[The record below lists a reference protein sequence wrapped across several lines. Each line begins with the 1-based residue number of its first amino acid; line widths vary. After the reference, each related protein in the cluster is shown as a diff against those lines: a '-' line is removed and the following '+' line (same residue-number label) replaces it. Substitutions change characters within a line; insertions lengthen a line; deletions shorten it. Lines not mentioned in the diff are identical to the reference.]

1 MQNLKKTLILGLGNI
16 LMQDE
21 GVGVRVVEAMRDVP
35 LPSGVDLLD
44 GGTAGL
50 SLLELMEGYDR
61 VIVVD
66 AVEAGAEPG
75 AIFKFRPEDL
85 AAMPN
90 VQLISFHQVGLM
102 DVLQLAESVGQ
113 RPEVVI
119 IGVQPASLNWGTE
132 LTPQLQDAVPR
143 VIEFVLREIT

>member
-1 MQNLKKTLILGLGNI
+1 MENLKKTLILGLGNI
-16 LMQDE
+16 LLQDE

-35 LPSGVDLLD
+35 TPPGVDLLD

-90 VQLISFHQVGLM
+90 VQLTSFHQVGLM

-119 IGVQPASLNWGTE
+119 IGVQPASLNWGTD
-132 LTPQLQDAVPR
+132 LTPQLKDTVPR
-143 VIEFVLREIT
+143 VIGFVLREIT

>member
-1 MQNLKKTLILGLGNI
+1 MENLKKTLILGLGNI

-35 LPSGVDLLD
+35 LPPGVDLLD

-66 AVEAGAEPG
+66 AVGAGAEPG
-75 AIFKFRPEDL
+75 AIFKLRPEDL

-90 VQLISFHQVGLM
+90 VQLTSFHQVGLM
-102 DVLQLAESVGQ
+102 GVLQLAELVGQ

-119 IGVQPASLNWGTE
+119 IGVQPASLDWGTE
-132 LTPQLQDAVPR
+132 LTPQLKDAVPR

>member
-1 MQNLKKTLILGLGNI
+1 
-16 LMQDE
+16 MQDE
-21 GVGVRVVEAMRDVP
+21 GVGVRVVEAMRAAL
-35 LPSGVDLLD
+35 LPPGVDLLD

-66 AVEAGAEPG
+66 AVQAGAEPG
-75 AIFKFRPEDL
+75 AIFRYRPEDR

-90 VQLISFHQVGLM
+90 VRLTSFHQVGLM

-119 IGVQPASLNWGTE
+119 IGVQPASLDWGTE
-132 LTPQLQDAVPR
+132 PTPQLQDAVPR
-143 VIEFVLREIT
+143 VIEFVLREIRGRGTPEEDG

>member
-1 MQNLKKTLILGLGNI
+1 VQNLKRTLILGLGNI
-16 LMQDE
+16 LLQDE

-35 LPSGVDLLD
+35 TPPGVDLLD

-90 VQLISFHQVGLM
+90 VQLTSFHQVGLM
-102 DVLQLAESVGQ
+102 DVLQLAESMGQ

-119 IGVQPASLNWGTE
+119 IGVQPASLNWGTD
-132 LTPQLQDAVPR
+132 LTPQLKDAVPR
-143 VIEFVLREIT
+143 VIESVLREIT

>member
-1 MQNLKKTLILGLGNI
+1 MENLKKTLILGLGNI

-35 LPSGVDLLD
+35 LPPGVDLLD

-90 VQLISFHQVGLM
+90 VQLTSFHQVGLM
-102 DVLQLAESVGQ
+102 DVLQLAELVGQ
-113 RPEVVI
+113 RPEAVI

-132 LTPQLQDAVPR
+132 LTPQLKDAVPR

>member
-1 MQNLKKTLILGLGNI
+1 MENLKKTLILGLGNI

-21 GVGVRVVEAMRDVP
+21 GVGVRVVEAMRDVH
-35 LPSGVDLLD
+35 LPPGIDLLD

-50 SLLELMEGYDR
+50 SLLELMEGYGR

-75 AIFKFRPEDL
+75 ALFKFRPEDL
-85 AAMPN
+85 AAVPN
-90 VQLISFHQVGLM
+90 VQPTSFHQVGLI

-132 LTPQLQDAVPR
+132 LTPQLKDAVPR
-143 VIEFVLREIT
+143 VIGFVLREIT